1 MYTFILKVHMYTYIY
16 THIYTYIYVRI
27 YTYIRT
33 YMYPDTEN
41 ICKTAL
47 SAMLCVFQYAA
58 LEHMQISPLLTEAD
72 THVQTPAEFNTVLKI
87 HY

>member
-1 MYTFILKVHMYTYIY
+1 
-16 THIYTYIYVRI
+16 
-27 YTYIRT
+27 
-33 YMYPDTEN
+33 MYPDTQN

-47 SAMLCVFQYAA
+47 STMSCVFQYVA

-72 THVQTPAEFNTVLKI
+72 THVQTPAEFNIVLKI